1 MLADLLTNYFA
12 FTNVNLFLCK
22 KEINI
27 IKIISKIIKKIFAFY
42 NFFSKK
48 KKKDSLPAI
57 IGPPINLG
65 SKGRSDVVDG
75 DKFNEGVLLAASS
88 AYRGNNKIINWIY
101 TRSISIAT

>member
-22 KEINI
+22 KKEINI
-27 IKIISKIIKKIFAFY
+27 IQIISKIIKKIFAVY
-42 NFFSKK
+42 NFFFKEKK
-48 KKKDSLPAI
+48 NSLPAI
-57 IGPPINLG
+57 IGPPINFG

-88 AYRGNNKIINWIY
+88 AYRGNDKIINRGY
-101 TRSISIAT
+101 T

>member
-1 MLADLLTNYFA
+1 M
-12 FTNVNLFLCK
+12 
-22 KEINI
+22 
-27 IKIISKIIKKIFAFY
+27 ISKIIKKSSLFTIL
-42 NFFSKK
+42 FFQR
-48 KKKDSLPAI
+48 KKDSLPAI

-101 TRSISIAT
+101 TRSISIAI